1 MALLGKTDWYS
12 AEKKIVLTIALA
24 ILIASVSVFTIL
36 YLMMSHALQEDIRA
50 RARVVNAYAES
61 HLNLEGF
68 VHINTLK
75 DMRRDTYQDMQS
87 MLDNIRQIANVR
99 YLYTAKFND
108 RGQPMYLVDG
118 LPPNSSDF
126 RSPGDLIEQDIVPML
141 NRCLSG
147 ELIES
152 DGVLNTEWGAI
163 FLTCMPAYTIG
174 EAEPIGAVVME
185 FNADVIYKSKLRA
198 MLYSGALALVIV
210 GGCTFI
216 TMLCLRR
223 LDTPFY
229 KKLAYTDMLTGIGNR
244 TAFELELKNLEKK
257 LPRPFTIVAYDLNY
271 MKRINDT
278 YGHAA
283 GDAYL
288 RRMAHLL
295 MREEPVSRGLS
306 FRIGGDEFV
315 TLFEGEEEE
324 TLLRELELFHMAGA
338 QAEVNGEPVTF
349 AYGVASY
356 DPDLDK
362 GSLHNTLSRADALM
376 YRFKKA
382 ARGES

>member
-1 MALLGKTDWYS
+1 MKKMS
-12 AEKKIVLTIALA
+12 AEERIAELKKTLEYHIDRYYNQDSPEI
-24 ILIASVSVFTIL
+24 SD
-36 YLMMSHALQEDIRA
+36 YEYDMM
-50 RARVVNAYAES
+50 
-61 HLNLEGF
+61 
-68 VHINTLK
+68 
-75 DMRRDTYQDMQS
+75 MQ
-87 MLDNIRQIANVR
+87 
-99 YLYTAKFND
+99 
-108 RGQPMYLVDG
+108 
-118 LPPNSSDF
+118 
-126 RSPGDLIEQDIVPML
+126 
-141 NRCLSG
+141 
-147 ELIES
+147 
-152 DGVLNTEWGAI
+152 
-163 FLTCMPAYTIG
+163 
-174 EAEPIGAVVME
+174 
-185 FNADVIYKSKLRA
+185 
-198 MLYSGALALVIV
+198 
-210 GGCTFI
+210 
-216 TMLCLRR
+216 
-223 LDTPFY
+223 
-229 KKLAYTDMLTGIGNR
+229 
-244 TAFELELKNLEKK
+244 ELKNLEKK

-324 TLLRELELFHMAGA
+324 TVLRELEVFHMAGA